1 MAGAAIIQDNK
12 PRKKARQ
19 VKGSKAQM
27 AKLKELKAVTKE
39 IETRFKT
46 SNKLFDKKQR
56 LKEQLGIDL

>member
-1 MAGAAIIQDNK
+1 MPGAGLIVDNK

-19 VKGSKAQM
+19 VKGARAQA

-46 SNKLFDKKQR
+46 SDKLFDKKQR
-56 LKEQLGIDL
+56 LKEQLGID